1 MTATKLFIEDVE
13 NHALVDVQGWG
24 VMNILDARLNNATF
38 GYGLFIWFKAS
49 NARAKVAE
57 FTHKAD
63 AQAAYKKV
71 LAFLLS
77 DEEDPTVTH
86 RTLFLESIV
95 EEPKEEDAQA
105 EEATDAPI
113 VFANIPTEDES
124 EA

>member
-1 MTATKLFIEDVE
+1 MTTKLFIEDTT
-13 NHALVDVQGWG
+13 NDALVDVQGWG
-24 VMNILDARLNNATF
+24 VMNILDARLSNATI
-38 GYGLFIWFKAS
+38 GYALYIWFKAS

-63 AQAAYKKV
+63 AQEAYKKV

-77 DEEDPTVTH
+77 EEEDPTVAH

-95 EEPKEEDAQA
+95 EEAKEEDAPA
-105 EEATDAPI
+105 EEATEAPI
-113 VFANIPTEDES
+113 VFADIPVEDGG